1 MSKEFINQV
10 IEKFQPIDCYTL
22 DGFDDCI
29 IGYDFTNNKIV
40 YSETLIIEQLCCRLE
55 FDEALEY
62 YYFNIVESIPNK
74 VTICSTFG
82 K

>member
-1 MSKEFINQV
+1 MSKEFINQ
-10 IEKFQPIDCYTL
+10 IKEKYNPTNCYTL

-29 IGYDFTNNKIV
+29 IGYDFTNSKMI
-40 YSETLIIEQLCCRLE
+40 YSETLILQQLCTTLA

-62 YYFNIVESIPNK
+62 YYFNIVHSVDK

-82 K
+82 E